1 MGSARNLADLS
12 GAFNVANGLS
22 NQNRII
28 NGYLGVQQY
37 PHGSGTVTVTTASP
51 FVVDRFRVGMSG
63 ANGTAQRIASG
74 VNDIPYKIRM
84 TGASGTTVAWFG
96 QYIESAN
103 CVDLVGQ
110 SVTVTFMAASS
121 NITSLLVNL
130 KYMNAADSSANTTLI
145 AAPTVA
151 INSTLTKYKV
161 TFANLPAQAANGLY
175 LEFVTVG
182 NLGTGTLDLGG
193 IDLRK
198 GLYSGL
204 LPADWRQFGTEQYL
218 CKRYFRKGVFGAI
231 ASGANGASCGL
242 AGVFDVPMRVAP
254 TATYVASFDVFFKGI
269 IGTTSTGITT
279 MGGTTTTGFFIDTLA
294 LANGVSAGQCGIVN
308 GDANNG
314 ITFSAE
320 I

>member
-84 TGASGTTVAWFG
+84 TGAAGTTIAWFG

-103 CVDLVGQ
+103 CIDLVGQ

-161 TFANLPAQAANGLY
+161 TFTNLPAQAANGLY
-175 LEFVTVG
+175 LEFVTVA
-182 NLGTGTLDLGG
+182 NLGTGTLDIGG

-204 LPADWRQFGTEQYL
+204 LPADWRQYGVEEFL
-218 CKRYFRKGVFGAI
+218 CKRYYTVIGSPTQFVAAHSFSTNRVIACLFFPALMRANPTAATSSSITYFSNGGAWASSAI
-231 ASGANGASCGL
+231 TLNARASGS
-242 AGVFDVPMRVAP
+242 VEVDITV
-254 TATYVASFDVFFKGI
+254 TATSGSNGVI
-269 IGTTSTGITT
+269 STG
-279 MGGTTTTGFFIDTLA
+279 G
-294 LANGVSAGQCGIVN
+294 
-308 GDANNG
+308 G
-314 ITFSAE
+314 ITLSAE